1 MFTKF
6 EYFCAICGGYLK
18 EEDVEE
24 RWHLQ
29 TKEYEAQKTQEVTVE
44 ALVNL
49 CYKMRN
55 GLFSRFNCMTHLDLN
70 NLK

>member
-29 TKEYEAQKTQEVTVE
+29 TKEYEAQETQEVTVG

-49 CYKMRN
+49 C
-55 GLFSRFNCMTHLDLN
+55 
-70 NLK
+70 